1 MAGIVVH
8 PRVLKH
14 FDEQNEDEGRRSCA
28 RGWCRFRFGGSRA
41 WAFQASIAWHEI
53 SGRRFTW
60 ENSDEFLCMSIDV
73 PVRAYFDISTTT
85 FHP

>member
-28 RGWCRFRFGGSRA
+28 RG
-41 WAFQASIAWHEI
+41 
-53 SGRRFTW
+53 
-60 ENSDEFLCMSIDV
+60 
-73 PVRAYFDISTTT
+73 
-85 FHP
+85 